1 MWEVLT
7 VSSNDAILIFSK
19 SAESGNV
26 KTRMRPFLTDE
37 QCLSLHLA
45 LLRDTIAKTRMLDAD
60 LFLYL
65 AGTAPLPFDPA
76 IPVRIQTG
84 RDLGERMQTAF
95 FEILKTHSRVVITG
109 TDSPAFPPDLFQQAF
124 DALEKN
130 DLVLG
135 PAEDGG
141 YYMIGLRKLIPEIFS
156 EIEWGSSAV
165 LEQTLAKLGNRKL
178 LLLEKQYDVD
188 EPEDLVLLQRDAA
201 SGDAMYLHHTR
212 EWLSANYSAR

>member
-7 VSSNDAILIFSK
+7 VSSKDAILIFSK
-19 SAESGNV
+19 SAEFGNV

-45 LLRDTIAKTRMLDAD
+45 LLRDTIAKAGLQDAN

-65 AGTAPLPFDPA
+65 AGTASLPFDPG
-76 IPVRIQTG
+76 IPVRMQKG

-109 TDSPAFPPDLFQQAF
+109 TDSPAFPPDLFQQAL

-141 YYMIGLRKLIPEIFS
+141 YYLIGLRKLIPEIFS
-156 EIEWGSSAV
+156 GIEWGSSAV
-165 LEQTLAKLGNRKL
+165 LEQTLAKLGNHKL

-188 EPEDLVLLQRDAA
+188 EPEDLILLQRDVA
-201 SGDAMYLHHTR
+201 SGDAPYLHHTR
-212 EWLSANYSAR
+212 EWLAANYSAR